1 MNIPRI
7 MSIAI
12 AASLFVA
19 GCGSYTRTERD
30 VYTITNT
37 DTVITERA
45 QNQPGD
51 RDNGIIYPS
60 TRSIT
65 MARSVHQ
72 RDIIV
77 DRHYP
82 AFLRMGLFEGIGLI
96 GSPINGAKST
106 YTGLVGM
113 FYDLDQLLFNRKQ
126 DTSQSSLF
134 SGCIY
139 RAGIAEWK
147 LNWFDNDPG
156 WSWGVTTAEFIRP
169 DADNSHALIG
179 AGVLTINKRFYFRS
193 LIPYLTIRP
202 SLSLSALPSQ
212 YINASV
218 SAEVGSIGGVNVR
231 AYLGYAFG
239 ANVIKSPVQFVSF
252 PYFGIGASVLDFLNR
267 EEELDVEWKY
277 HEHSAWEIGFL
288 EFVLVGSSAELSAF
302 APEKVGSKIPVM
314 KGGTA
319 RVGFASIALPVLDN
333 RLSLGTSLINIVA
346 LGAYEYGLGV
356 FPLRLAYH
364 WNPFRTTL
372 VVEPFIEY
380 NFAPSSFAH
389 LGVRC
394 AIPVGNQMSVQL
406 VAGWANGSTGAGIA
420 IPGLP
425 ELGTRIDNNT
435 ALNTSPNFS
444 TFYVGIGASFL
455 DRLFGRGDLRYGKG
469 YPHE

>member
-1 MNIPRI
+1 MNTSLIV
-7 MSIAI
+7 SLVV
-12 AASLFVA
+12 STTLLFV

-30 VYTITNT
+30 IYTITNA
-37 DTVITERA
+37 DTVVTERV

-65 MARSVHQ
+65 MARSVNQ
-72 RDIIV
+72 RDSVV

-82 AFLRMGLFEGIGLI
+82 SFIRMGLFEGIGLI
-96 GSPINGAKST
+96 GSSIGDARST
-106 YTGLVGM
+106 QTGLFGM
-113 FYDLDQLLFNRKQ
+113 YYDLKSVFFNAKE

-134 SGCIY
+134 SGYIY
-139 RAGIAEWK
+139 RVGIAEWK

-156 WSWGVTTAEFIRP
+156 WSWGVTSVEFIRP
-169 DADNSHALIG
+169 DGDNSHALIG

-212 YINASV
+212 YVNASV
-218 SAEVGSIGGVNVR
+218 SAEVGSIGGVNLR
-231 AYLGYAFG
+231 AYVGYAFG
-239 ANVIKSPVQFVSF
+239 ANVITPPVQFVSF
-252 PYFGIGASVLDFLNR
+252 PYVGIGASVLDFLNR

-277 HEHSAWEIGFL
+277 HEHSAWEVGGF
-288 EFVLVGSSAELSAF
+288 EFVLVGSTAELSAL
-302 APEKVGSKIPVM
+302 AADQVGDKIPVM

-319 RVGFASIALPVLDN
+319 RIGFASIALPVLDY
-333 RLSLGTSLINIVA
+333 RLSLGTALINVVA
-346 LGAYEYGLGV
+346 LGAFEYGLGV
-356 FPLRLAYH
+356 FPIRLTYH
-364 WNPFRTTL
+364 WNPFRTTF
-372 VVEPFIEY
+372 VVEPFLEY
-380 NFAPSSFAH
+380 NFAPSTFAH

-406 VAGWANGSTGAGIA
+406 VAGWANGSTGAGVT
-420 IPGLP
+420 IPGIP
-425 ELGTRIDNNT
+425 ELGRRIDDDAFSST
-435 ALNTSPNFS
+435 PNFS